1 MPKVPQ
7 NIPKVCQNVVKY
19 GQISVKTSHLLED
32 HDGVEAVVLAHHA
45 EHPKAQPHGAQ
56 EVRAAR
62 LLVLDLVLPGD
73 PLVSTC
79 GVERR
84 GSSELLALAPAV
96 SWPWVPA
103 WGSLEPSGRDGEN
116 AQKMR
121 KNGAKVGE
129 IRPKRFEG
137 ELTKR

>member
-7 NIPKVCQNVVKY
+7 TLPNICQSVVKY
-19 GQISVKTSHLLED
+19 GRISVKTSHLLED

-73 PLVSTC
+73 PLVSSC

-103 WGSLEPSGRDGEN
+103 WGSLEPPRPGGDN
-116 AQKMR
+116 AQKS
-121 KNGAKVGE
+121 GG
-129 IRPKRFEG
+129 KRG
-137 ELTKR
+137 KSGRHTV